1 MDIKRNDYIL
11 ITQERIKE
19 IFTYH
24 EDGTLSYNK
33 NSKKVTSMPSKSCGY
48 IFVNIDRKPKR
59 IHRLIFLYHHGYLPE
74 CIDHINGIRHDNR
87 IENLRAVT
95 KEQNCLNR
103 AKSRNNKSGFKNVSW
118 SKPMNKWAVQ
128 MTVNKKYQNIGYY
141 EDVEFADLVAQEAR
155 NLYHGAYARHS

>member
-1 MDIKRNDYIL
+1 MDIKRDDYIL

-19 IFTYH
+19 MFTYH

-33 NSKKVTSMPSKSCGY
+33 NGKKVVYTLKSDSGY
-48 IFVNIDRKPKR
+48 AFVSIDRKPRRLHR
-59 IHRLIFLYHHGYLPE
+59 IIFLYHHGYFPE
-74 CIDHINGIRHDNR
+74 CVDHINGIRHDNR
-87 IENLRAVT
+87 IENLRAAS

-103 AKSRNNKSGFKNVSW
+103 ARSKNNSSGFKNVSW
-118 SKPMNKWAVQ
+118 SKPMNKWMVQ

-155 NLYHGAYARHS
+155 NLYHGAYARHF